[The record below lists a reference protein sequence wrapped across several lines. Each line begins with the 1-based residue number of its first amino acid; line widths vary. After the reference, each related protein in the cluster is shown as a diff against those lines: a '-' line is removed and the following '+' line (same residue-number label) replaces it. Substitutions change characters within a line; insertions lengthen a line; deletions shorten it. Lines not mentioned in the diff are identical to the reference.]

1 MNGPDQHRAERVTR
15 ARLGKLIVAQ
25 FRSSLK
31 DDVNDIHAKMM
42 SRYQEAPEWWYVVRT
57 VLMREQDP
65 MILV

>member
-42 SRYQEAPEWWYVVRT
+42 SRYQEAPEWW
-57 VLMREQDP
+57 
-65 MILV
+65 